1 MSPLVSFIST
11 VRQLVPSALG
21 LTQASSVIPLV
32 RSSEAESGTF
42 TIALVPLKLKAEPYL
57 PPVLQLALAMVP
69 LLPLPDRSGRLVPEP
84 WSKEYA
90 ATSPSGGAV
99 LTVALASFE
108 GALRLPAA
116 SSAATLWSKVPAP
129 GRL

>member
-21 LTQASSVIPLV
+21 LTPASSVIPLV
-32 RSSEAESGTF
+32 RASELESGTF

-69 LLPLPDRSGRLVPEP
+69 LLPLPGRSGRLVPEP

-90 ATSPSGGAV
+90 ATSPTGGAGPA
-99 LTVALASFE
+99 VA
-108 GALRLPAA
+108 
-116 SSAATLWSKVPAP
+116 PAP
-129 GRL
+129 VGGAPP

>member
-57 PPVLQLALAMVP
+57 PPVLQVALLIVP
-69 LLPLPDRSGRLVPEP
+69 LLELPDRSGRLGPEP

-90 ATSPSGGAV
+90 ATSPRGG
-99 LTVALASFE
+99 
-108 GALRLPAA
+108 GGPAGGRG
-116 SSAATLWSKVPAP
+116 PAP
-129 GRL
+129 RARAGARRA

>member
-1 MSPLVSFIST
+1 MSALCSFIST
-11 VRQLVPSALG
+11 VRQELPSALG

-32 RSSEAESGTF
+32 RSSELESGTL
-42 TIALVPLKLKAEPYL
+42 TIALVPLKLKAPPYL
-57 PPVLQLALAMVP
+57 PLVLQVAFAIVP
-69 LLPLPDRSGRLVPEP
+69 LFELPDRSGRLEPEP

-108 GALRLPAA
+108 EPERLPAA
-116 SSAATLWSKVPAP
+116 SSACTL
-129 GRL
+129 

>member
-32 RSSEAESGTF
+32 RSSELESGTL
-42 TIALVPLKLKAEPYL
+42 TIALVPLKESAPPYL
-57 PPVLQLALAMVP
+57 PLVLQAALAIVP
-69 LLPLPDRSGRLVPEP
+69 LLLLPERSGRLGPEP

-90 ATSPSGGAV
+90 ATSPTGGAL

-108 GALRLPAA
+108 GAERLPAA
-116 SSAATLWSKVPAP
+116 SSACTL
-129 GRL
+129 